1 VTDTTRGTSL
11 HRSAFWILGASSRD
25 DRQRI
30 VQRADEKSLEQDHD
44 LCQKA
49 RSELTNP
56 RTRLAAEIAWLPGVS
71 PKKAEQLAARLISEP
86 MAIESGI
93 PALAHLNLMTAA
105 FETLDQAAQ
114 AKDVAV
120 FIQEIASEIDELV
133 VADIRRDINEDRA
146 VSRFPEIAS
155 DDHIETELSNRKRH
169 IRAAMKAT
177 MNRFPTETIISA
189 ITQTRRRTRT
199 YGR

>member
-1 VTDTTRGTSL
+1 MMDTTRGTSL

-30 VQRADEKSLEQDHD
+30 VQHADEKSLELDHD

-56 RTRLAAEIAWLPGVS
+56 RTRLAAEIAWLPGIS
-71 PKKAEQLAARLISEP
+71 PKKAQQLAARILSEP

-105 FETLDQAAQ
+105 F
-114 AKDVAV
+114 
-120 FIQEIASEIDELV
+120 
-133 VADIRRDINEDRA
+133 
-146 VSRFPEIAS
+146 
-155 DDHIETELSNRKRH
+155 
-169 IRAAMKAT
+169 
-177 MNRFPTETIISA
+177 
-189 ITQTRRRTRT
+189 
-199 YGR
+199 